1 MTPHK
6 PVVGIVGLGT
16 MGRALLDLLR
26 ETGHEVIGVDSDP
39 AALAR
44 LNGGPT
50 ADGSAPVHL
59 TAEIAQLSRADLVIE
74 AASEDEAVKSEVL
87 HRLHTLCADGTPV
100 VTTTSSLPLPR
111 LAVASGRPADTMG
124 LRFLIPPGPQGPV
137 QVLRTPMTSPDT
149 AVAVDELVAR
159 LGLTPVAVN
168 SRCGA
173 DATDLVY
180 AYLNRAMTLY
190 ERGEADRDA
199 IDTAMRMGCGLPFG
213 PLELLDRIGLDT
225 ALSVLTSLWTRTG
238 DDSFAPAPV
247 LTRLVRQGSL
257 GRKSGNG
264 FYAYD
269 DAGRPTE
276 PHRPAG
282 LPAAPADVRRVGVV
296 GSGTMA
302 RGIAEVTAGAGFP
315 TVLVARDADKASQ
328 AVAGIGESLVRAV
341 RRGRITP
348 QAKAAALDLLVG
360 ADDVGAL
367 GDCDL
372 VIEAVAED
380 LDVKRALF
388 AQLGAVC
395 EPGALL
401 ATTTSSLSVTACA
414 EASGRPSRVLG
425 MHFFN
430 PAPAM
435 RLVELVRTDATSD
448 EAAATAQ
455 AVCERLG
462 RTTVHCR
469 DRVGFIVNYLLFP
482 YLGRALNL
490 LDRYD
495 MDIVG
500 VDTAIERGFGHP
512 MGPFAL
518 LDAIGLDV
526 SLAIQGELYKAFG
539 EPDFMPSHVLEQLVA
554 AGWLGRKN
562 RKGLRSQ

>member
-16 MGRALLDLLR
+16 VGRALLDMLR
-26 ETGHEVIGVDSDP
+26 DTGHEVIGFDSDP

-44 LNGGPT
+44 LNGRPT
-50 ADGSAPVHL
+50 ADGPAPVHL
-59 TAEIAQLSRADLVIE
+59 VAEIAQLGRADLVIE
-74 AASEDEAVKSEVL
+74 AVSEDEAVKSEML

-111 LAVASGRPADTMG
+111 LAIASGRPADTMG

-137 QVLRTPMTSPDT
+137 QALRTPMTSPET
-149 AVAVDELVAR
+149 AVAVDELIAR
-159 LGLTPVAVN
+159 LGLTPVAVD
-168 SRCGA
+168 SRCAA
-173 DATDLVY
+173 DATALVY

-190 ERGEADRDA
+190 ERGEVDRHD
-199 IDTAMRMGCGLPFG
+199 IDTAMRLGCGLPFG

-225 ALSVLTSLWTRTG
+225 ALTVLTGLWTRTD

-247 LTRLVRQGSL
+247 LPRLVSEGKL
-257 GRKSGNG
+257 GRKSGQG

-269 DAGRPTE
+269 VAEPAE
-276 PHRPAG
+276 PHRLAG
-282 LPAAPADVRRVGVV
+282 LPAAPAEVRRVGVV

-302 RGIAEVTAGAGFP
+302 CGIAEVAATAGFP

-328 AVAGIGESLVRAV
+328 ALARIGESLVRAV
-341 RRGRITP
+341 RRGRIGP
-348 QAKAAALDLLVG
+348 QTKAAALDLLVV
-360 ADDVGAL
+360 ADDMGAL

-372 VIEAVAED
+372 VIEAVTED

-388 AQLGAVC
+388 ARLGAVC
-395 EPGALL
+395 RPGALL

-414 EASGRPSRVLG
+414 EASGRPSHVLG

-462 RTTVHCR
+462 RTAVHCR

-490 LDRYD
+490 LDRHD
-495 MDIVG
+495 TDIEG
-500 VDTAIERGFGHP
+500 IDTAIERGFGHP
-512 MGPFAL
+512 MGPFTL
-518 LDAIGLDV
+518 LDTIGLDV

-539 EPDFMPSHVLEQLVA
+539 EPDFMPSPVLGQLVA

>member
-6 PVVGIVGLGT
+6 HVVGIVGLGT
-16 MGRALLDLLR
+16 VGRALLDMLR
-26 ETGHEVIGVDSDP
+26 DTGHEVIAVDSDP

-44 LNGGPT
+44 LNERPT
-50 ADGSAPVHL
+50 ADGPAPVHL
-59 TAEIAQLSRADLVIE
+59 VAEIAQLSRADLVIE
-74 AASEDEAVKSEVL
+74 AVSEDEAVKSEML

-124 LRFLIPPGPQGPV
+124 LRFLIPPGPQAPV
-137 QVLRTPMTSPDT
+137 QALRTPMTSPET
-149 AVAVDELVAR
+149 ALAVDELVAR
-159 LGLTPVAVN
+159 LGLTPVAVD
-168 SRCGA
+168 SRCA
-173 DATDLVY
+173 TDATALVY

-190 ERGEADRDA
+190 ERGEVDRHD
-199 IDTAMRMGCGLPFG
+199 IDTAMRLGCGVPFG

-225 ALSVLTSLWTRTG
+225 ALSVLTGLRTCT
-238 DDSFAPAPV
+238 DDDAFAPAPV
-247 LTRLVRQGSL
+247 LTRLVRQGRL
-257 GRKSGNG
+257 GRKSGHG

-269 DAGRPTE
+269 VARPAE
-276 PHRPAG
+276 PHRLPA

-296 GSGTMA
+296 GSGIMA
-302 RGIAEVTAGAGFP
+302 RGIAEVTATAGFP

-328 AVAGIGESLVRAV
+328 ALARIGESLVRAV
-341 RRGRITP
+341 RRGRIGP

-360 ADDVGAL
+360 ADDMGAL

-372 VIEAVAED
+372 VIEAVTED

-388 AQLGAVC
+388 ARLGAVC
-395 EPGALL
+395 RPGALL

-462 RTTVHCR
+462 RTTVQCQ

-490 LDRYD
+490 LDRHD
-495 MDIVG
+495 TDIEG
-500 VDTAIERGFGHP
+500 IDTAIEQGFGHP

-518 LDAIGLDV
+518 LDTIGLDV

-539 EPDFMPSHVLEQLVA
+539 EPDFMPSPVLEQLVA

-562 RKGLRSQ
+562 RKGLRTQ

>member
-1 MTPHK
+1 MTPHRH
-6 PVVGIVGLGT
+6 VVGIVGLGT
-16 MGRALLDLLR
+16 VGRALLDMLR
-26 ETGHEVIGVDSDP
+26 DTGHEVIAVDSDP

-44 LNGGPT
+44 LNGRPT
-50 ADGSAPVHL
+50 ADGPAPVHL
-59 TAEIAQLSRADLVIE
+59 VADIARLSRADLVIE
-74 AASEDEAVKSEVL
+74 AVSEDEAVKSETL

-137 QVLRTPMTSPDT
+137 QALRTPMTSPET

-159 LGLTPVAVN
+159 LGLTPVAVD
-168 SRCGA
+168 SRCAA
-173 DATDLVY
+173 DATALVY

-190 ERGEADRDA
+190 ERGEVDRHD
-199 IDTAMRMGCGLPFG
+199 IDTAMRLGCGLPFG

-225 ALSVLTSLWTRTG
+225 ALSVLTGLWTCTD

-247 LTRLVRQGSL
+247 LTQLVRRGSL
-257 GRKSGNG
+257 GRKSGHG

-269 DAGRPTE
+269 ID
-276 PHRPAG
+276 RPAEPRRLTG

-302 RGIAEVTAGAGFP
+302 RGIAEVTATAGFP

-328 AVAGIGESLVRAV
+328 ALARIGESLVRAV
-341 RRGRITP
+341 RRGRIGP

-360 ADDVGAL
+360 ADDVDAL

-372 VIEAVAED
+372 VIEAVTED

-388 AQLGAVC
+388 ARLGAVC
-395 EPGALL
+395 RPGALL

-414 EASGRPSRVLG
+414 EASGRPSHVLG

-448 EAAATAQ
+448 ESAATAQ

-462 RTTVHCR
+462 RTPVHCR

-490 LDRYD
+490 LDRHD
-495 MDIVG
+495 TDIEG
-500 VDTAIERGFGHP
+500 IDTAIEQGFGHP

-518 LDAIGLDV
+518 LDTIGLDV

-539 EPDFMPSHVLEQLVA
+539 EPDFMPSPVLEQLVA

>member
-1 MTPHK
+1 MTPHRH
-6 PVVGIVGLGT
+6 VVGIVGLGT
-16 MGRALLDLLR
+16 VGRALLDMLR
-26 ETGHEVIGVDSDP
+26 DTGHEVIAVDSDP

-44 LNGGPT
+44 LNGRPT

-59 TAEIAQLSRADLVIE
+59 AAEIAQLSRADLVIE
-74 AASEDEAVKSEVL
+74 AVSEDEAVKSEML

-124 LRFLIPPGPQGPV
+124 LRFLVPPGPQGPV
-137 QVLRTPMTSPDT
+137 QALRTPMTSPET
-149 AVAVDELVAR
+149 AVAVDELVVR
-159 LGLTPVAVN
+159 LGLTPVAVD
-168 SRCGA
+168 SRCAA
-173 DATDLVY
+173 DATALVY

-190 ERGEADRDA
+190 ERGEVDRHD
-199 IDTAMRMGCGLPFG
+199 IDIAMRLGCGVPFG

-225 ALSVLTSLWTRTG
+225 ALSVLTGLWTCTG

-247 LTRLVRQGSL
+247 LTRLVSQGSL
-257 GRKSGNG
+257 GRKSGQG
-264 FYAYD
+264 FHAYD
-269 DAGRPTE
+269 VAGPAE
-276 PHRPAG
+276 PRRLAG

-302 RGIAEVTAGAGFP
+302 RGIAEVTATAGFP

-328 AVAGIGESLVRAV
+328 ALARIGESLVRAV
-341 RRGRITP
+341 RRGRIAP
-348 QAKAAALDLLVG
+348 QTKAAAMELLVG
-360 ADDVGAL
+360 ADDVDAL

-380 LDVKRALF
+380 IDVKRALF
-388 AQLGAVC
+388 ARLGAVC
-395 EPGALL
+395 RPGALL

-462 RTTVHCR
+462 RTAVHCR

-490 LDRYD
+490 LDRHD
-495 MDIVG
+495 TDIEG
-500 VDTAIERGFGHP
+500 IDTAIERGFGHP
-512 MGPFAL
+512 MGPFTL
-518 LDAIGLDV
+518 LDTIGLDV

-539 EPDFMPSHVLEQLVA
+539 EPDFMPSPVLGQLVA

-562 RKGLRSQ
+562 RKGLRAR

>member
-6 PVVGIVGLGT
+6 PVVGIAGLGT
-16 MGRALLDLLR
+16 VGRALLDMLR
-26 ETGHEVIGVDSDP
+26 DTGHEVIGVDSDP

-44 LNGGPT
+44 LNGRPT

-74 AASEDEAVKSEVL
+74 AVSEDEAVKSEVL

-100 VTTTSSLPLPR
+100 VTTTSSLPLTR

-124 LRFLIPPGPQGPV
+124 LRFLIPPWPQGPV
-137 QVLRTPMTSPDT
+137 QALRTPMTSPDT

-159 LGLTPVAVN
+159 LGLTPVAVD
-168 SRCGA
+168 SRCAA
-173 DATDLVY
+173 DATALVY

-190 ERGEADRDA
+190 ERGEADRHD

-225 ALSVLTSLWTRTG
+225 ALSVLTGLWTCTD

-257 GRKSGNG
+257 GRKSGHG

-269 DAGRPTE
+269 AGRPAE

-302 RGIAEVTAGAGFP
+302 RGIAEVTAAAGFP

-328 AVAGIGESLVRAV
+328 AVARIGESLVRAV
-341 RRGRITP
+341 RRGRIGP

-388 AQLGAVC
+388 ARLGAVC

-495 MDIVG
+495 TDIAG
-500 VDTAIERGFGHP
+500 IDTAIERGFGHP

-526 SLAIQGELYKAFG
+526 SLAIQAELYKAFG
-539 EPDFMPSHVLEQLVA
+539 EPDFMPSPVLEQLVT
-554 AGWLGRKN
+554 AGWSGRKN

>member
-1 MTPHK
+1 MTPHRH
-6 PVVGIVGLGT
+6 VVGIVGLGT
-16 MGRALLDLLR
+16 VGRALLDMLR
-26 ETGHEVIGVDSDP
+26 DTGHEVIAVDSDP

-44 LNGGPT
+44 LNGRPT

-59 TAEIAQLSRADLVIE
+59 AAEIAQLSRADLVIE
-74 AASEDEAVKSEVL
+74 AVSEDEAVKSEML

-124 LRFLIPPGPQGPV
+124 LRFLVPPGPQGPV
-137 QVLRTPMTSPDT
+137 QALRTPMTSPET

-159 LGLTPVAVN
+159 LGLTPVTVD
-168 SRCGA
+168 SRCAA
-173 DATDLVY
+173 DATALVY

-190 ERGEADRDA
+190 ERGEVDRHD
-199 IDTAMRMGCGLPFG
+199 IDTAMRLGCGVPFG

-225 ALSVLTSLWTRTG
+225 ALSVLTGLWTCTG

-247 LTRLVRQGSL
+247 LTRLVSQGSL
-257 GRKSGNG
+257 GRKSGQG
-264 FYAYD
+264 FHAYD
-269 DAGRPTE
+269 VAGPAE
-276 PHRPAG
+276 PRRLAG

-302 RGIAEVTAGAGFP
+302 RGIAEVTATAGFP

-328 AVAGIGESLVRAV
+328 ALARIGESLVRAV
-341 RRGRITP
+341 RRGRIAP
-348 QAKAAALDLLVG
+348 QTKATALELLVG
-360 ADDVGAL
+360 ADDVDAL

-380 LDVKRALF
+380 IDVKRALF
-388 AQLGAVC
+388 ARLGAVC
-395 EPGALL
+395 RPGALL

-462 RTTVHCR
+462 RTAVHCR

-490 LDRYD
+490 LDRHD
-495 MDIVG
+495 TDIEG
-500 VDTAIERGFGHP
+500 IDTAIERGFGHP
-512 MGPFAL
+512 MGPFTL
-518 LDAIGLDV
+518 LDTIGLDV

-539 EPDFMPSHVLEQLVA
+539 EPDFMPSPVLGQLVA

-562 RKGLRSQ
+562 RKGLRAR